1 MTAFNQDQHFALLFI
16 FSLMGGT
23 CLFDITQAQTLTA
36 EDRLSVLKFVGA
48 FMNFLDLELENSTMA
63 TPGSTSTTS
72 SVETTSIP
80 SSSDSTEVTTEATES
95 SNSTTTIVESSSS
108 SSSSES
114 STDPGTTTEATTTTV
129 RRRMCFKR
137 FCYKFS
143 SDKGYIV

>member
-1 MTAFNQDQHFALLFI
+1 MTAFNQDQRFAVLLI
-16 FSLMGGT
+16 LSLLAGS
-23 CLFDITQAQTLTA
+23 CLFGITKAQTLTA

-63 TPGSTSTTS
+63 TPGSTSTTAS
-72 SVETTSIP
+72 METTSIT
-80 SSSDSTEVTTEATES
+80 SSDNSTEVTTEATES
-95 SNSTTTIVESSSS
+95 SSSSTTIVESSSS
-108 SSSSES
+108 SSSSG

>member
-1 MTAFNQDQHFALLFI
+1 MTAFKQDQRFAFLLI
-16 FSLMGGT
+16 ISIIGGS
-23 CLFDITQAQTLTA
+23 CILDVAKAQTLTA

-63 TPGSTSTTS
+63 TPSSTSSTVPVESTTVTSEGSTEFADS
-72 SVETTSIP
+72 SVSPTTVEET
-80 SSSDSTEVTTEATES
+80 
-95 SNSTTTIVESSSS
+95 SSSS
-108 SSSSES
+108 SSSG
-114 STDPGTTTEATTTTV
+114 STDPGSTTTTEVTTTTV